1 MRWAGWRRASKLPF
15 CERDSYF
22 RTGARS
28 LPSLPS
34 KPALMVETE
43 PTNLE
48 IAPSRF
54 ALSIVIPVYNAANSI
69 AELVGALQDLS
80 ISGGHEIVL
89 VNDGSRDNSLQV
101 CNALVDGAHVPITL
115 VNLARNYGEHNAVMA
130 GLRHASGAHVVTM
143 DDDLQ
148 NPPEEVARLLAFAQQ
163 SGREVVYTCYDE
175 KQHAFWRNLGSRFTN
190 WVAGFVLDKPKG
202 FYLSSF
208 RCMSAF
214 VVREITRYDGPFPYV
229 DGLIL
234 QVTQDI
240 DRLTVRHLP
249 RAVGRSN
256 YTLRRLLRIWLSMFV
271 NFSVMPLRLSTL
283 TGFALS
289 LIGTVGSLVA
299 ITEALFFA
307 PPAGWASLMAAVLLL
322 SGVQLLILGL
332 VGEHLGR
339 LYLTANRKPQS
350 IVKTV
355 MRVEP
360 EVTATSRPPLR
371 LRERA

>member
-1 MRWAGWRRASKLPF
+1 MSDTIANP
-15 CERDSYF
+15 
-22 RTGARS
+22 
-28 LPSLPS
+28 
-34 KPALMVETE
+34 
-43 PTNLE
+43 
-48 IAPSRF
+48 APSAPPPRF
-54 ALSIVIPVYNAANSI
+54 ALSIVIPVYNGASSI
-69 AELVGALQDLS
+69 AELVGALEQLE
-80 ISGGHEIVL
+80 IPGGHEIVL
-89 VNDGSRDNSLQV
+89 VNDGSRANSLAV
-101 CNALVDGAHVPITL
+101 CRGLVESARVSITL
-115 VNLARNYGEHNAVMA
+115 IDLSRNYGEHNAVMA
-130 GLRHASGAHVVTM
+130 GLRHASGTHVITM

-148 NPPEEVARLLAFAQQ
+148 NPPEEVEHLLSHAQE
-163 SGREVVYTCYDE
+163 SGHEVIYTYYDE

-214 VVREITRYDGPFPYV
+214 VVREITRYDGPFPYI

-256 YTLRRLLRIWLSMFV
+256 YTLRRLLRLWLSMFV

-289 LIGTVGSLVA
+289 FIGTVGSIVV
-299 ITEALFFA
+299 IVEALFFD
-307 PPAGWASLMAAVLLL
+307 PPAGWASLMAAVMLL
-322 SGVQLLILGL
+322 SGVQLLILGI
-332 VGEHLGR
+332 VGEYLGR

-350 IVKTV
+350 VVKSV
-355 MRVEP
+355 VCAAPRRP
-360 EVTATSRPPLR
+360 PQTSRPSVR
-371 LRERA
+371 ARERA